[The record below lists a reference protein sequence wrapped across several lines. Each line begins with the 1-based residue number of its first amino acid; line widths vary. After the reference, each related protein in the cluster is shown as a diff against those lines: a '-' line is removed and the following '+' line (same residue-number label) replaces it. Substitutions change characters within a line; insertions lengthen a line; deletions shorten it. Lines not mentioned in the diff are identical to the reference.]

1 MNGMES
7 VEWRPRGPP
16 FIPSGMEW
24 RPRGDGEAAPPR
36 GVGKAAGRWRGRRAT
51 ARPQGDGEAA
61 PPRGD
66 GEVAGGATAAGVVIE
81 M

>member
-1 MNGMES
+1 L
-7 VEWRPRGPP
+7 
-16 FIPSGMEW
+16 
-24 RPRGDGEAAPPR
+24 GDGEAA
-36 GVGKAAGRWRGRRAT
+36 GRRRGRRAT

-66 GEVAGGATAAGVVIE
+66 GEVVGGATAAGVVIE